1 MLAAWE
7 NKFRAHWPHHYRD
20 VLDKINSPLG
30 MVVVNDT
37 INSSFG
43 CERPIVRLER
53 SFKLPTIYKIVVQD
67 PITSKVLQETK
78 YEENQLA
85 KSIEDFVTIIGGW
98 EEKAN

>member
-1 MLAAWE
+1 MLANWE

-37 INSSFG
+37 INDSFG

-53 SFKLPTIYKIVVQD
+53 SFKLPTIYKIIVQD
-67 PITSKVLQETK
+67 PTTSKILLEKK
-78 YEENQLA
+78 YQDSQLA
-85 KSIEDFVTIIGGW
+85 ESIEEFVNIIGGW
-98 EEKAN
+98 EDKK